1 MTGDSLIVQ
10 SAAYLSSMTASSGD
24 LKSLVTAAEQAIHTH
39 FGTNGVIAAYVL
51 TGALGIAV
59 LNKMIKLA
67 LSAVIYLVI
76 PALAL
81 AWLGSLVLPY
91 SFAALL
97 PFTTGGC
104 SLFFLFKS

>member
-10 SAAYLSSMTASSGD
+10 STAYLSSMTASTGD
-24 LKSLVTAAEQAIHTH
+24 LKSLFAAAQQTIYAH

-51 TGALGIAV
+51 SGVLGIAV

-67 LSAVIYLVI
+67 LSALIYLVV
-76 PALAL
+76 PALVL
-81 AWLGSLVLPY
+81 AWIGSLVLPY
-91 SFAALL
+91 SFASLL
-97 PFTTGGC
+97 PFTAGGC